1 MELSQR
7 LDLSALKLDD
17 APSDPTANTEDA
29 SAFAQLT
36 RLIERVTGE
45 DTEALDRE
53 TTLDGAGVA
62 SLDRIELA
70 VRIEQE
76 LGVPID
82 EETYR
87 RHSTLGELCAYIEGH
102 EDYKGA

>member
-45 DTEALDRE
+45 DTEGLARE

-82 EETYR
+82 EDTYR
-87 RHSTLGELCAYIEGH
+87 QHSTLGELCAYIEGH

>member
-7 LDLSALKLDD
+7 LDLSTLKLDD

-45 DTEALDRE
+45 DTEGLDRQ

-70 VRIEQE
+70 VLI
-76 LGVPID
+76 
-82 EETYR
+82 
-87 RHSTLGELCAYIEGH
+87 
-102 EDYKGA
+102 